1 MPSEDAFVQNALE
14 FLQEIGADTSLV
26 TADTHL
32 FEAGLLDSLG
42 TLAFLD
48 FLEQQRG
55 AEVEIDSLDFD
66 TIATLRSTYAF
77 VFPR

>member
-1 MPSEDAFVQNALE
+1 MSSEDEFVHNALE
-14 FLQEIGADTSLV
+14 FLREIGADTSLV
-26 TADTHL
+26 TPDTHL
-32 FEAGLLDSLG
+32 FESGLLDSLG

-66 TIATLRSTYAF
+66 TIATLRSTCTFIFA
-77 VFPR
+77 R

>member
-1 MPSEDAFVQNALE
+1 MSSEDEFVQNALE

-26 TADTHL
+26 TPDTHL
-32 FEAGLLDSLG
+32 FQSGLLDSLG

-55 AEVEIDSLDFD
+55 GEVEIDSLDFNA
-66 TIATLRSTYAF
+66 IATLRSTYTF
-77 VFPR
+77 VFTR